1 MTIVSISNTWVDI
14 NTEAAI
20 AVGVPLSMF
29 NKGYASVVVKE
40 SVNEPSVDD
49 LGDYTISNIYYPYAV
64 GVATKDSM
72 RVWAR
77 CTGALGSTLTVKE
90 RC

>member
-1 MTIVSISNTWVDI
+1 MASIPISNTWVDI

-20 AVGVPLSMF
+20 NVGVPLSMF

-40 SVNEPSVDD
+40 SVSQPGIDD
-49 LGDYTISNIYYPYAV
+49 LGDYTISNIHYPYAI
-64 GVATKDSM
+64 GVATKDSL